1 MCDMTGTRLVGGTDG
16 RMFSS
21 LPMPSVYHRLM
32 HFRAYGRAGAMSWFS
47 LWQGAD
53 YCESSHGTEASE
65 ASKL

>member
-32 HFRAYGRAGAMSWFS
+32 HFRAYGRAGAMS
-47 LWQGAD
+47 
-53 YCESSHGTEASE
+53 
-65 ASKL
+65 